1 MSFTIWFQLQ
11 YVFFLGSRAKWVP
24 LQIELKVQDKDQVNT
39 NLTSPESDSAGGRG
53 THKSPSW
60 RGSSPG
66 SRGSRGRRG
75 AGGMFRGGRGRQRGS
90 GRGEH
95 FLQLNTV
102 FSSTYS
108 FQHIF
113 SSTYFRTYYLPFN
126 PFPPRGSSLA
136 SKIVCC

>member
-1 MSFTIWFQLQ
+1 MSFTIWIQQQ

-24 LQIELKVQDKDQVNT
+24 LQIELKVQDKDQANT
-39 NLTSPESDSAGGRG
+39 NLTSPESDAAGGRG
-53 THKSPSW
+53 THRSPSW

-95 FLQLNTV
+95 FLQLINMV
-102 FSSTYS
+102 FSSNYI
-108 FQHIF
+108 QDIL
-113 SSTYFRTYYLPFN
+113 LPTII
-126 PFPPRGSSLA
+126 LA
-136 SKIVCC
+136 HSHSEALPWQVKLSGVR